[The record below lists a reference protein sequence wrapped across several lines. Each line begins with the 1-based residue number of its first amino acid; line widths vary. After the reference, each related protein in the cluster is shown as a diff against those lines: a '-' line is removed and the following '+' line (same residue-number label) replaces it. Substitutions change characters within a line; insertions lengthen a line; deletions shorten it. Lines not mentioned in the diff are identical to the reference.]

1 MGKHHLGKRLRELR
15 IKAGLTQRELAERT
29 GLHITT
35 VANYEI
41 NRREPKA
48 NQLKLL
54 SGVLGADI
62 DALFTAED
70 GDQDERNSKRRY
82 LIAEVSLRLPH
93 RELPALSIN
102 ISHKGIGLYTEERLE
117 TGEDV
122 IVTLKILM
130 KGAPAATEDVTGI
143 VVWTRLLEKR
153 YAAGIRFKKAIN
165 SKDFPILSKCIEY
178 TAAVASGEG
187 YGK

>member
-1 MGKHHLGKRLRELR
+1 MAKHHLGKRLRELR

-62 DALFTAED
+62 DALGRSVTEP
-70 GDQDERNSKRRY
+70 QDRS
-82 LIAEVSLRLPH
+82 
-93 RELPALSIN
+93 
-102 ISHKGIGLYTEERLE
+102 
-117 TGEDV
+117 
-122 IVTLKILM
+122 
-130 KGAPAATEDVTGI
+130 
-143 VVWTRLLEKR
+143 
-153 YAAGIRFKKAIN
+153 AAG
-165 SKDFPILSKCIEY
+165 
-178 TAAVASGEG
+178 VG
-187 YGK
+187 

>member
-1 MGKHHLGKRLRELR
+1 MAKHHLGKRLRELR

-62 DALFTAED
+62 DALFTAE
-70 GDQDERNSKRRY
+70 RNSKRRY
-82 LIAEVSLRLPH
+82 LIAEVSLKLPH

-122 IVTLKILM
+122 IVTLKLLM

-153 YAAGIRFKKAIN
+153 YASGIRFKKAIN

-187 YGK
+187 YGE